1 MVVRS
6 WDDNADGP
14 LTEKS
19 LRAKL
24 ESLGYTVHRYVY
36 PPGTYFGPHTHD
48 VDKIDAVLEGEFLI
62 TTGQSAVTLRG
73 GDYVEVPRGM
83 VHSAEVVGA
92 RPVVS
97 LDAVKAR

>member
-6 WDDNADGP
+6 WDQNTDGP
-14 LTEKS
+14 LSEKS

-24 ESLGYTVHRYVY
+24 ESLGYSVHRYVY

-62 TTGQSAVTLRG
+62 TSSGQKIVLKT
-73 GDYVEVPRGM
+73 GDYVEVPRGT
-83 VHSAEVVGA
+83 VHSAEVVGVK
-92 RPVVS
+92 PVVS
-97 LDAVKAR
+97 LDAMKTH